1 MHALSQLAKVKIA
14 QGEYAAAWD
23 ARNAATQL
31 REAER
36 AEAESAVTAD
46 PSCAMDVA
54 SLLETHARE
63 LRDLRVTQRAR
74 HARLDRELADALQ
87 RRGLPVDATAEA
99 GVEAEWRRLRRGL
112 PASVD
117 AGARLDAGRP
127 NLLEGPPESGAR
139 FASPASAAAS
149 FVSASPRPI
158 ALDGTP
164 RSGSRDARAAPPP
177 PTPSWGA
184 FRTPERH
191 ARAHLRDAAP
201 RAMPQPQMLG
211 AAASFLAA
219 SGGPSPGGG
228 GEGGGG
234 GGGGGGGENVWD
246 DVWGVADANTVGER
260 STRRPVPATVALAR
274 ALFDDAPGA
283 AEPSPRETAP
293 PARHRSPLPG
303 SPLADANGRE
313 ADPERS
319 RRPSPK
325 AFHVAFPRRASWMR
339 SPTPPDAHARP
350 PASWAPLAV
359 PDAGVTASSADSA
372 PPPRVPPLASLP
384 AAGGGRHRAVEDWRA
399 TLPLPVA
406 SLADQWSDEEMRR
419 RSALRARDPETR
431 AAAARA
437 HGEYRDP
444 RGAASDAFG
453 AKRTTGARARGFEP
467 TPWGSGPAA
476 TDAGRVLRLGENAR
490 GDASGEGEAN
500 DDSRGVSSGGATNRS
515 SDDDL
520 GDVWARHA
528 DEFRAAADEFRPGA
542 VGGVVRRG
550 AGATDEVVTRTFAGE
565 AAVEAAALARD
576 ADEDPDAAVAAAV
589 DAKRSAA
596 NAVGR
601 RPAGEFRDERRGN
614 QRPGKGL
621 PSAREDHTRVSV
633 RT

>member
-1 MHALSQLAKVKIA
+1 
-14 QGEYAAAWD
+14 
-23 ARNAATQL
+23 
-31 REAER
+31 
-36 AEAESAVTAD
+36 
-46 PSCAMDVA
+46 
-54 SLLETHARE
+54 
-63 LRDLRVTQRAR
+63 
-74 HARLDRELADALQ
+74 
-87 RRGLPVDATAEA
+87 
-99 GVEAEWRRLRRGL
+99 
-112 PASVD
+112 
-117 AGARLDAGRP
+117 
-127 NLLEGPPESGAR
+127 
-139 FASPASAAAS
+139 
-149 FVSASPRPI
+149 
-158 ALDGTP
+158 
-164 RSGSRDARAAPPP
+164 
-177 PTPSWGA
+177 
-184 FRTPERH
+184 
-191 ARAHLRDAAP
+191 
-201 RAMPQPQMLG
+201 
-211 AAASFLAA
+211 
-219 SGGPSPGGG
+219 
-228 GEGGGG
+228 
-234 GGGGGGGENVWD
+234 
-246 DVWGVADANTVGER
+246 
-260 STRRPVPATVALAR
+260 
-274 ALFDDAPGA
+274 
-283 AEPSPRETAP
+283 
-293 PARHRSPLPG
+293 
-303 SPLADANGRE
+303 
-313 ADPERS
+313 
-319 RRPSPK
+319 
-325 AFHVAFPRRASWMR
+325 
-339 SPTPPDAHARP
+339 
-350 PASWAPLAV
+350 
-359 PDAGVTASSADSA
+359 
-372 PPPRVPPLASLP
+372 
-384 AAGGGRHRAVEDWRA
+384 
-399 TLPLPVA
+399 
-406 SLADQWSDEEMRR
+406 MRR

-576 ADEDPDAAVAAAV
+576 ADEHPDAAVAAAV

-601 RPAGEFRDERRGN
+601 RPAGEFRDERRGD